1 VLVPDL
7 TPARDRRCPAAR
19 RQELRTRGGRPQ
31 DQGDEETRK
40 GTEVNTLNT
49 TEVSDEYLSI
59 AQYLER
65 VEPTL
70 PQTTGETSIDV
81 ERADELIIT
90 ANGQQW

>member
-1 VLVPDL
+1 M
-7 TPARDRRCPAAR
+7 
-19 RQELRTRGGRPQ
+19 
-31 DQGDEETRK
+31 
-40 GTEVNTLNT
+40 NS

-70 PQTTGETSIDV
+70 PETTGGTSIDV

-90 ANGQQW
+90 ANGQAW